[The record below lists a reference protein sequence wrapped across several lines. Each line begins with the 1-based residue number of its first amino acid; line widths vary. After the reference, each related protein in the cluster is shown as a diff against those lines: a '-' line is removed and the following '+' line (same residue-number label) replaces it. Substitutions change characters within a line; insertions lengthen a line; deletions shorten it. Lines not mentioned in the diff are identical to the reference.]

1 MAFRFFLCFFLFRL
15 FKVSKKRS
23 LFFVSKKTFL
33 GLFVC
38 IFLRF
43 LCAERERSSLREAK
57 QSESKKKK
65 EESFFLWFCDCLS
78 FFKQKKSE
86 QKGKTKLFENSQ
98 NSEKLQI
105 QQIPNT
111 KKILNFSSQ
120 IECSQ
125 IEEEFRIFL

>member
-43 LCAERERSSLREAK
+43 LCAERERSSLREAN
-57 QSESKKKK
+57 QRKKKK
-65 EESFFLWFCDCLS
+65 KVFSFGSVIAFPSSNRRKASKKEKPNFLKIHKTAKN
-78 FFKQKKSE
+78 FKFNKYQIQKK
-86 QKGKTKLFENSQ
+86 F
-98 NSEKLQI
+98 
-105 QQIPNT
+105 
-111 KKILNFSSQ
+111 
-120 IECSQ
+120 
-125 IEEEFRIFL
+125 